1 MFFPKKGVFWVKKD
15 AYKNLRLREFNTFDT
30 ERTLRENI
38 YELETENKRIEAA
51 VTEMKKA
58 KLPDLVILESVRQ
71 MENNAAEIAFM
82 TSLIQ
87 LDLNTYKFSEQ
98 STILGRSAGK

>member
-1 MFFPKKGVFWVKKD
+1 MADRFNSFKTM
-15 AYKNLRLREFNTFDT
+15 RLRELNLYDT

-38 YELETENKRIEAA
+38 YELETENKRIEET
-51 VTEMKKA
+51 VMQMKKA
-58 KLPDLVILESVRQ
+58 KMPDLAILKVVRQ

-87 LDLNTYKFSEQ
+87 LDLKSYQFSEH
-98 STILGRSAGK
+98 STLLVRSVGK